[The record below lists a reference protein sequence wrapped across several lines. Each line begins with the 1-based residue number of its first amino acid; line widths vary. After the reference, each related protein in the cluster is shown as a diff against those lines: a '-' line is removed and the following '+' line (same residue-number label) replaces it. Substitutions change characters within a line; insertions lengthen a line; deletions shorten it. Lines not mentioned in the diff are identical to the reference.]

1 MTRYTQSRTAQRLRS
16 AALATGMGMAI
27 GLCFVWWWS
36 CGSAC

>member
-1 MTRYTQSRTAQRLRS
+1 MNDHINGQSVRS
-16 AALATGMGMAI
+16 AALAIAMGMAI